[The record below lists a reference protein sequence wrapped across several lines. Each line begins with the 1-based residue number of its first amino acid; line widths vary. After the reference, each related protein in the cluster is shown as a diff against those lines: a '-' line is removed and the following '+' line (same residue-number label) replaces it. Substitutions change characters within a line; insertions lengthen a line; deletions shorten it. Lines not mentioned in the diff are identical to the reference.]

1 MIIFV
6 PDAAEALAAAQVVD
20 GDVVAL
26 NKQAISPKMGMRD
39 LNAGVTEGVCKCVKM
54 WAKRLLVREMLQHL
68 KKE

>member
-54 WAKRLLVREMLQHL
+54 
-68 KKE
+68 

>member
-26 NKQAISPKMGMRD
+26 NKQAISPKEMGMRD
-39 LNAGVTEGVCKCVKM
+39 HDAGVTDP
-54 WAKRLLVREMLQHL
+54 VREYASL
-68 KKE
+68 